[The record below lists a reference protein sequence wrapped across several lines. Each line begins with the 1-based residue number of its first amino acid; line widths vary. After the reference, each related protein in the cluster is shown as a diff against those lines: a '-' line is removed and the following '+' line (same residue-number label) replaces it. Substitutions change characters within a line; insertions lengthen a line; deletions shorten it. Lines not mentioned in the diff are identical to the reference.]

1 MKDWLMGKK
10 YYVVALVFI
19 VLFGVYYFS
28 NNSLE
33 APLLDPSQ
41 LPEKKFQN
49 EEIEESTKEVAKE
62 TAHTEVL
69 MVDVKGQVKLP
80 GVYQANDGERV
91 VDIISR
97 AGGLTELADETKV
110 NLAEHVQDAMVI
122 YIPAKGEKGFMTPGS
137 NAGTVHASGGTG
149 SNERKINI
157 NTADESELQKIPG
170 IGPSKAAAIM
180 EYRETNGPFQSAED
194 LKNISGIGEKT
205 FEKLKDAVT
214 VR

>member
-10 YYVVALVFI
+10 YYVVAVVFI
-19 VLFGVYYFS
+19 VLFGVYYFT
-28 NNSLE
+28 NNFLE
-33 APLLDPSQ
+33 TPLPDPSQ

-49 EEIEESTKEVAKE
+49 EETEESTTELAK
-62 TAHTEVL
+62 ASDHTEVM

-80 GVYQANDGERV
+80 GVYQANEGERV

-122 YIPAKGEKGFMTPGS
+122 YIPAKGEEDFVTPGS
-137 NAGTVHASGGTG
+137 KVGRVHASGGLG
-149 SNERKINI
+149 SNEGKINI

>member
-1 MKDWLMGKK
+1 MGKK